1 MKKVTVT
8 VKREQTYTIEFDENK
23 IDGEFIKSW
32 SESITDITEEP
43 DEICMQDLESV
54 DESDY
59 PYLNLAKSIAYN
71 IMVNDCDYIE
81 GLEFQHVIDS
91 DIITIEPDRE
101 NYAVW
106 YEQAGYPDTEYEFD
120 LDNTEL

>member
-23 IDGEFIKSW
+23 IDNKFIEAW
-32 SESITDITEEP
+32 SKYMTDITGEP
-43 DEICMQDLESV
+43 DELCLQELESV
-54 DESDY
+54 GENNY
-59 PYLNLAKSIAYN
+59 PYLNLAKEVAYN
-71 IMVNDCDYIE
+71 VMVNECDYVE
-81 GLEFQHVIDS
+81 GLQFQRIVDN
-91 DIITIEPDRE
+91 DVLTIAPDRE

-120 LDNTEL
+120 LDNTKL